1 MPITEREFK
10 TLKQEVEDA
19 KGEAERAKGALDQLM
34 SQLKS
39 EFECE
44 DLKQA
49 KTLLDTLTAKKE
61 KAEREFE
68 REMAAYQKKW
78 KNES

>member
-49 KTLLDTLTAKKE
+49 KTLLDTLTVKKE

-78 KNES
+78 KVEE